1 MKLGAELSAVVLAQF
16 HRTEHYNQ
24 VMGGVCVRL
33 YHCVTSKM
41 DSKLS

>member
-16 HRTEHYNQ
+16 HRTEHYKHL
-24 VMGGVCVRL
+24 MGGVCVRL
-33 YHCVTSKM
+33 CHCVTSKI